1 MDNPQ
6 KLITL
11 GTQDSGR
18 RQKKTKQTTQRTKT
32 MSNTDTTKNTTQK
45 TKKMSNTDT
54 TKNTTQKT
62 KKMSNMDTTKNTT
75 QKTKKMSNTGPSCLD
90 CQYGTHI

>member
-1 MDNPQ
+1 MSEKRKGQSRMDNPQ

-18 RQKKTKQTTQRTKT
+18 RQKKQKHTTQRIKK

-54 TKNTTQKT
+54 TKNA
-62 KKMSNMDTTKNTT
+62 T

-90 CQYGTHI
+90 CQYGTYI